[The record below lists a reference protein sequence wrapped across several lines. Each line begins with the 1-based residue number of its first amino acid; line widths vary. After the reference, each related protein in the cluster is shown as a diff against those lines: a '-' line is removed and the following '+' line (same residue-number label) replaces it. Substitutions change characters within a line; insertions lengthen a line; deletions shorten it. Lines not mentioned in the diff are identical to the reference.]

1 MVSNPDSDDRSAL
14 RSMRNRRAALIKSA
28 RHDPRESTA
37 KARSAFDARF
47 LREVDEQGEFPEPE
61 RQRRA
66 AALRR
71 AYFLG
76 LSIKAAEARQRR
88 AQRVSTPHMLD
99 LARRS
104 AKSRATKAEAKS
116 TQSALGGAS
125 EIPEAPS
132 PSVIEVAA
140 NGIQGDGAEDRR
152 SDR

>member
-1 MVSNPDSDDRSAL
+1 
-14 RSMRNRRAALIKSA
+14 MRNRRAALIKSA

-71 AYFLG
+71 AYFIG

-88 AQRVSTPHMLD
+88 AQRVSTPHTLD

-104 AKSRATKAEAKS
+104 AKSRAAKKAASVKHI
-116 TQSALGGAS
+116 QPALGNRG
-125 EIPEAPS
+125 
-132 PSVIEVAA
+132 EVAEEFSLSA
-140 NGIQGDGAEDRR
+140 VQAESGGTDRIETEDRR
-152 SDR
+152 FEP